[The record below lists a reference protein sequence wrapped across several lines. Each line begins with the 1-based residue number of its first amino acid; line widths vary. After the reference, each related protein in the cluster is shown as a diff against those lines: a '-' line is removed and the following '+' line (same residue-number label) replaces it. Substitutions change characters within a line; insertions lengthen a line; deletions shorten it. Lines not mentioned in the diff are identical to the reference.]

1 MNNKSQI
8 RISDSAEV
16 CVIDIEGIIGVPEE
30 CQFDGE
36 PSQVATYEKFRKQVE
51 RISHIESPAVVVNIR
66 STGGDVNDAMLIY
79 EALAALD
86 ARITTRCYGYTAS
99 AATIIAQAADE
110 GCREISSNGL
120 YLIHNSV
127 CAVEGNAE
135 TLSSRIDLL
144 RKTDERIAAVYAA
157 RSGRPAGEFV
167 ALMNENGGDGR
178 WLSPDETLAAGL
190 ADRIVG
196 AEEQTV
202 SDSIVRDI
210 AERIVRLFGGKDEN
224 ENAVLPLPS
233 AASILHLP
241 VTAPETETAKSA
253 VAFEEGQNAAL
264 PTKTAEC
271 EDPADDDMRPSPNAL
286 AYSAD
291 AKSFRRM

>member
-1 MNNKSQI
+1 MNRKSQI

-16 CVIDIEGIIGVPEE
+16 CVIDIEGVIGVPEE
-30 CQFDGE
+30 CQFGDE

-51 RISHIESPAVVVNIR
+51 RISQIESPAVVVNIR
-66 STGGDVNDAMLIY
+66 STGGDVNDALLIY
-79 EALAALD
+79 DALAALD

-110 GCREISSNGL
+110 GCREISANGL

-135 TLSSRIDLL
+135 TLSSRIELL

-157 RSGRPAGEFV
+157 RSGRPADEFV
-167 ALMNENGGDGR
+167 ALMNENNGDGR
-178 WLSPDETLAAGL
+178 WLSPDETIAAGL

-196 AEEQTV
+196 AEEQPV

-210 AERIVRLFGGKDEN
+210 AERIVRLFGGDRS
-224 ENAVLPLPS
+224 AGAGRPLPA

-241 VTAPETETAKSA
+241 APETETAKSV

-271 EDPADDDMRPSPNAL
+271 EDPDDDMHRSPNAL

-291 AKSFRRM
+291 ARCFRRG

>member
-1 MNNKSQI
+1 MTPKSQI

-16 CVIDIEGIIGVPEE
+16 CVIDIEGTIGVPEE

-36 PSQVATYEKFRKQVE
+36 PSQVATYEKFRTQVE
-51 RISHIESPAVVVNIR
+51 RISRIESPAVIVNIR

-110 GCREISSNGL
+110 GCREISANGL

-135 TLSSRIDLL
+135 VLASRIELL
-144 RKTDERIAAVYAA
+144 RKTDERIAAIDAA
-157 RSGRPAGEFV
+157 RSGRPADEFV

-196 AEEQTV
+196 AEEQPAREST
-202 SDSIVRDI
+202 VRDI
-210 AERIVRLFGGKDEN
+210 AERIVRLFGGERRESIDR
-224 ENAVLPLPS
+224 PLP
-233 AASILHLP
+233 AAVNVLHAP
-241 VTAPETETAKSA
+241 VADTAAAKSL
-253 VAFEEGQNAAL
+253 VAFEEGQNAAAA
-264 PTKTAEC
+264 TKTAEC
-271 EDPADDDMRPSPNAL
+271 EDPTDNDMRPSPNAL

-291 AKSFRRM
+291 AKSFRRA

>member
-1 MNNKSQI
+1 MTKKSQI

-16 CVIDIEGIIGVPEE
+16 CVIDIEGVIGVPEE
-30 CQFDGE
+30 CQFGGE

-66 STGGDVNDAMLIY
+66 STGGDVNDALLIY
-79 EALAALD
+79 DALVALD

-110 GCREISSNGL
+110 GCREISANGL

-135 TLSSRIDLL
+135 TLSSRIELL
-144 RKTDERIAAVYAA
+144 RKTDERIAAVYAS

-167 ALMNENGGDGR
+167 ALMNENNGDGR
-178 WLSPDETLAAGL
+178 WLSPDEAIAAGL
-190 ADRIVG
+190 ADRVVG

-210 AERIVRLFGGKDEN
+210 AERIVRLFGGNKSTD
-224 ENAVLPLPS
+224 AGRPLPA

-241 VTAPETETAKSA
+241 VPETESETARSV

-264 PTKTAEC
+264 PTRTAEC
-271 EDPADDDMRPSPNAL
+271 EDPDDDMRQSPNAL

-291 AKSFRRM
+291 ARSFRRM